1 MQYAWAAENRLAL
14 WLDGALDPTSPLGAA
29 PLGFPAPKYAEA
41 LAAAGL
47 APWEQRRAMALSGPA
62 LPMGAAVGLRPPLA
76 SPKAPGEEP
85 PALNVFGL
93 RRGTVPTYSPY
104 VQERWELV
112 EYVNST
118 VLDDV
123 AQPVWRESSAAGEL
137 ADVYGLSRLST
148 SGGNENLAIADTY
161 LEDGLGSVSAVL
173 REGGAVAASLSYSP
187 WGEEELAMESL
198 PGYGD
203 RSERP
208 HYGYNA
214 EQSSPEGGLQYLRAR
229 WYDPSMG
236 AFGSR
241 DSLLGDAADP
251 ATLNRYAYAE
261 GNPVAAC
268 DPTGHVTAYKNR
280 LSRQRATQ
288 RRVQAS
294 SSRRTTSASKR
305 AASSAVARVAKR
317 TVLSV
322 SSQVTAAARSAAAL
336 AKTPPLKKMTKEL
349 SYATNRTFKRVPARV
364 DSVVVAESG
373 TSLRYAGYYG
383 GGKGGGGPGGFSP
396 GTARTVALTA
406 SAIRARNYAAAAR
419 AAFCGTAAHMG
430 ESKTQGVDLAAIGHG
445 ALDLLGFIPGIGAAA
460 DVANGLWYAAEGN
473 YVDAAASFLSAV
485 PGVGDAFGGA
495 NAARKAVKSGLSAFE
510 AAASPKIVGNVIK
523 SNTAG
528 TIRAVERPDKTV
540 DLVLKRKDIWDEI
553 QMSQATRKARD
564 LSKGD
569 TRVTPKED
577 IHRDPNVTK
586 DFRENNSE
594 FIPAGYDVDHV
605 IDLQLGGID
614 HVSNLRPLDASV
626 NRSMGAQIHYLIKDL
641 PPGTKIGNVIFE

>member
-29 PLGFPAPKYAEA
+29 PLGFPAPKYADA

-229 WYDPSMG
+229 WYDPS
-236 AFGSR
+236 GS
-241 DSLLGDAADP
+241 
-251 ATLNRYAYAE
+251 
-261 GNPVAAC
+261 
-268 DPTGHVTAYKNR
+268 
-280 LSRQRATQ
+280 
-288 RRVQAS
+288 
-294 SSRRTTSASKR
+294 
-305 AASSAVARVAKR
+305 
-317 TVLSV
+317 
-322 SSQVTAAARSAAAL
+322 
-336 AKTPPLKKMTKEL
+336 
-349 SYATNRTFKRVPARV
+349 
-364 DSVVVAESG
+364 
-373 TSLRYAGYYG
+373 
-383 GGKGGGGPGGFSP
+383 
-396 GTARTVALTA
+396 
-406 SAIRARNYAAAAR
+406 
-419 AAFCGTAAHMG
+419 
-430 ESKTQGVDLAAIGHG
+430 
-445 ALDLLGFIPGIGAAA
+445 
-460 DVANGLWYAAEGN
+460 
-473 YVDAAASFLSAV
+473 
-485 PGVGDAFGGA
+485 
-495 NAARKAVKSGLSAFE
+495 
-510 AAASPKIVGNVIK
+510 
-523 SNTAG
+523 
-528 TIRAVERPDKTV
+528 
-540 DLVLKRKDIWDEI
+540 
-553 QMSQATRKARD
+553 
-564 LSKGD
+564 
-569 TRVTPKED
+569 
-577 IHRDPNVTK
+577 
-586 DFRENNSE
+586 
-594 FIPAGYDVDHV
+594 
-605 IDLQLGGID
+605 
-614 HVSNLRPLDASV
+614 
-626 NRSMGAQIHYLIKDL
+626 
-641 PPGTKIGNVIFE
+641 

>member
-1 MQYAWAAENRLAL
+1 
-14 WLDGALDPTSPLGAA
+14 
-29 PLGFPAPKYAEA
+29 
-41 LAAAGL
+41 
-47 APWEQRRAMALSGPA
+47 
-62 LPMGAAVGLRPPLA
+62 
-76 SPKAPGEEP
+76 
-85 PALNVFGL
+85 
-93 RRGTVPTYSPY
+93 
-104 VQERWELV
+104 
-112 EYVNST
+112 
-118 VLDDV
+118 
-123 AQPVWRESSAAGEL
+123 
-137 ADVYGLSRLST
+137 
-148 SGGNENLAIADTY
+148 
-161 LEDGLGSVSAVL
+161 
-173 REGGAVAASLSYSP
+173 
-187 WGEEELAMESL
+187 
-198 PGYGD
+198 
-203 RSERP
+203 
-208 HYGYNA
+208 
-214 EQSSPEGGLQYLRAR
+214 
-229 WYDPSMG
+229 MG

-241 DSLLGDAADP
+241 DSYLGDAADP

-280 LSRQRATQ
+280 LSSQRATQ
-288 RRVQAS
+288 KRARAS
-294 SSRRTTSASKR
+294 GSRRTTSASKR
-305 AASSAVARVAKR
+305 AAVSAVARVAKK

-336 AKTPPLKKMTKEL
+336 VKTPPLKKMTKEL
-349 SYATNRTFKRVPARV
+349 SYATNRTFKRVPARI

-383 GGKGGGGPGGFSP
+383 SGKGGGGPGGFSS

-406 SAIRARNYAAAAR
+406 SAVRARNYAAAAR

-430 ESKTQGVDLAAIGHG
+430 ESRAQKVDLAA
-445 ALDLLGFIPGIGAAA
+445 IGAAA

-510 AAASPKIVGNVIK
+510 AATSPKIVGNVIK

-564 LSKGD
+564 LSRAD
-569 TRVTPKED
+569 TQVTSKEN

-586 DFRENNSE
+586 NFRKNNSDH
-594 FIPAGYDVDHV
+594 IPDGYDVDHV
-605 IDLQLGGID
+605 IDLQLGGVD
-614 HVSNLRPLDASV
+614 SASNLRPLDASV

-641 PPGTKIGNVIFE
+641 PEGTKIGNVIFE

>member
-1 MQYAWAAENRLAL
+1 
-14 WLDGALDPTSPLGAA
+14 
-29 PLGFPAPKYAEA
+29 
-41 LAAAGL
+41 
-47 APWEQRRAMALSGPA
+47 
-62 LPMGAAVGLRPPLA
+62 
-76 SPKAPGEEP
+76 
-85 PALNVFGL
+85 
-93 RRGTVPTYSPY
+93 
-104 VQERWELV
+104 
-112 EYVNST
+112 
-118 VLDDV
+118 
-123 AQPVWRESSAAGEL
+123 
-137 ADVYGLSRLST
+137 
-148 SGGNENLAIADTY
+148 
-161 LEDGLGSVSAVL
+161 
-173 REGGAVAASLSYSP
+173 
-187 WGEEELAMESL
+187 MESL

-203 RSERP
+203 RFERP

-251 ATLNRYAYAE
+251 ATLNRYAYAG

-268 DPTGHVTAYKNR
+268 DPTGHVRAYKNR
-280 LSRQRATQ
+280 LSSQRATQ

-294 SSRRTTSASKR
+294 GGRRTTSAKKTSVFAKVS
-305 AASSAVARVAKR
+305 AAVARFAGPLVKA
-317 TVLSV
+317 
-322 SSQVTAAARSAAAL
+322 
-336 AKTPPLKKMTKEL
+336 PPLKKMTKEL
-349 SYATNRTFKRVPARV
+349 SRATNRTFNRLPPAPAA
-364 DSVVVAESG
+364 SVVAVGAG
-373 TSLRYAGYYG
+373 AALRSVYYG
-383 GGKGGGGPGGFSP
+383 SGKGGGGPGGYSP

-406 SAIRARNYAAAAR
+406 SAIRARNYAAAAK

-430 ESKTQGVDLAAIGHG
+430 ESKAQGVDLAAIGHG

-510 AAASPKIVGNVIK
+510 AATSPKIVGNVIK

-564 LSKGD
+564 LSRAD
-569 TRVTPKED
+569 TVKTTVGKRNGSAADAFKKEYG
-577 IHRDPNVTK
+577 K
-586 DFRENNSE
+586 DSV
-594 FIPAGYDVDHV
+594 PAGYDVDHV
-605 IDLQLGGID
+605 IDLQLGGAD
-614 HVSNLRPLDASV
+614 HVSNMRPLDASV
-626 NRSMGAQIHYLIKDL
+626 NRSMGAQMHYLIKDL
-641 PPGTKIGNVIFE
+641 PEGTKIGNVIFE

>member
-1 MQYAWAAENRLAL
+1 
-14 WLDGALDPTSPLGAA
+14 
-29 PLGFPAPKYAEA
+29 
-41 LAAAGL
+41 
-47 APWEQRRAMALSGPA
+47 
-62 LPMGAAVGLRPPLA
+62 
-76 SPKAPGEEP
+76 
-85 PALNVFGL
+85 
-93 RRGTVPTYSPY
+93 
-104 VQERWELV
+104 
-112 EYVNST
+112 
-118 VLDDV
+118 
-123 AQPVWRESSAAGEL
+123 
-137 ADVYGLSRLST
+137 
-148 SGGNENLAIADTY
+148 
-161 LEDGLGSVSAVL
+161 
-173 REGGAVAASLSYSP
+173 
-187 WGEEELAMESL
+187 
-198 PGYGD
+198 
-203 RSERP
+203 
-208 HYGYNA
+208 
-214 EQSSPEGGLQYLRAR
+214 
-229 WYDPSMG
+229 MG

-241 DSLLGDAADP
+241 DSYLGDAADP

-280 LSRQRATQ
+280 LSSQRATQ
-288 RRVQAS
+288 KRARAS
-294 SSRRTTSASKR
+294 GSRRTTSASKR
-305 AASSAVARVAKR
+305 AAVSAVARVAKK

-336 AKTPPLKKMTKEL
+336 VKTPPLKKMTKEL
-349 SYATNRTFKRVPARV
+349 SYATNRTFKRVPARI

-383 GGKGGGGPGGFSP
+383 SGKGGGGPGGFSS

-406 SAIRARNYAAAAR
+406 SAVRARNY
-419 AAFCGTAAHMG
+419 
-430 ESKTQGVDLAAIGHG
+430 AAIGHG

-510 AAASPKIVGNVIK
+510 AATSPKIVGNVIK

-564 LSKGD
+564 LSRAD
-569 TRVTPKED
+569 TQVTSKEN

-586 DFRENNSE
+586 NFRKNNSDH
-594 FIPAGYDVDHV
+594 IPDGYDVDHV
-605 IDLQLGGID
+605 IDLQLGGVD
-614 HVSNLRPLDASV
+614 SASNLRPLDASV
-626 NRSMGAQIHYLIKDL
+626 NRSMGARIHYLIKDL
-641 PPGTKIGNVIFE
+641 PEGTKIGNVIFE

>member
-14 WLDGALDPTSPLGAA
+14 WLDGALDPASPLGAA
-29 PLGFPAPKYAEA
+29 PFGFPAPKYAEA

-62 LPMGAAVGLRPPLA
+62 LPMGAAVGLRLPLA
-76 SPKAPGEEP
+76 SPEAPEEEP
-85 PALNVFGL
+85 PPLGVFGL

-123 AQPVWRESSAAGEL
+123 AQPVWRESSAAGDL

-148 SGGNENLAIADTY
+148 TGGNEGLAIADAY

-203 RSERP
+203 RFERP

-214 EQSSPEGGLQYLRAR
+214 ELTSPEGGLQYLRAR

-268 DPTGHVTAYKNR
+268 DPTGHVRAYKNR
-280 LSRQRATQ
+280 LSSQRATQ

-294 SSRRTTSASKR
+294 GSRRTTSAKKTSVFAKVS
-305 AASSAVARVAKR
+305 AAVARFAGPLVKA
-317 TVLSV
+317 
-322 SSQVTAAARSAAAL
+322 
-336 AKTPPLKKMTKEL
+336 PPLKKMTKEL
-349 SYATNRTFKRVPARV
+349 SRATNRTFNRLPPAPAA
-364 DSVVVAESG
+364 SVVAVGAG
-373 TSLRYAGYYG
+373 AALRNVYYG
-383 GGKGGGGPGGFSP
+383 SGKGGGIPGGFSP

-406 SAIRARNYAAAAR
+406 SAIRARNYAAAAK

-445 ALDLLGFIPGIGAAA
+445 ALDLLGFITGIGAAA

-473 YVDAAASFLSAV
+473 YVDAAMSFVSAV
-485 PGVGDAFGGA
+485 PGVGDAAGA
-495 NAARKAVKSGLSAFE
+495 AKLGAKAGLDTADAAMAATRASKKLEAVKLGCGAY
-510 AAASPKIVGNVIK
+510 KDVR
-523 SNTAG
+523 TAG
-528 TIRAVERPDKTV
+528 REAHHMPAKSVSHLGEREGPAISMTPEDHRLTASWGNSKAAQDYRKEQQRLV
-540 DLVLKRKDIWDEI
+540 DEGR
-553 QMSQATRKARD
+553 
-564 LSKGD
+564 
-569 TRVTPKED
+569 
-577 IHRDPNVTK
+577 
-586 DFRENNSE
+586 FREAQQQDIDDMRKIASDK
-594 FIPAGYDVDHV
+594 YDREISQMIAYTDELERKGR
-605 IDLQLGGID
+605 I
-614 HVSNLRPLDASV
+614 
-626 NRSMGAQIHYLIKDL
+626 
-641 PPGTKIGNVIFE
+641 

>member
-1 MQYAWAAENRLAL
+1 M
-14 WLDGALDPTSPLGAA
+14 
-29 PLGFPAPKYAEA
+29 
-41 LAAAGL
+41 
-47 APWEQRRAMALSGPA
+47 
-62 LPMGAAVGLRPPLA
+62 
-76 SPKAPGEEP
+76 
-85 PALNVFGL
+85 
-93 RRGTVPTYSPY
+93 PTYSPY

-187 WGEEELAMESL
+187 WGEEELATESL

-203 RSERP
+203 RFERP

-214 EQSSPEGGLQYLRAR
+214 ELTSPGGGLQYLRAR

-251 ATLNRYAYAE
+251 ATLNGYAYAE
-261 GNPVAAC
+261 GNPVASC

-294 SSRRTTSASKR
+294 SSRRTASAKKTSVFAKVS
-305 AASSAVARVAKR
+305 AAVARF
-317 TVLSV
+317 V
-322 SSQVTAAARSAAAL
+322 SPLVKA
-336 AKTPPLKKMTKEL
+336 PPLKKMTKEL
-349 SYATNRTFKRVPARV
+349 SYATNRTFNRLPPAPAA
-364 DSVVVAESG
+364 SVVAVGAG
-373 TSLRYAGYYG
+373 AALRNAYYG
-383 GGKGGGGPGGFSP
+383 SGKGGGSPGGFSP

-406 SAIRARNYAAAAR
+406 SAVRARNYAAAAR

-495 NAARKAVKSGLSAFE
+495 NAARKAVKAGLSAFE
-510 AAASPKIVGNVIK
+510 KAAPAPKVVQVLKQSK
-523 SNTAG
+523 SSS
-528 TIRAVERPDKTV
+528 IRAELRDDGVV
-540 DLVLKRKDIWDEI
+540 DLVLKRKDVWDEV

-564 LSKGD
+564 LSRADTVKTAAGKRGPSASQTYKG
-569 TRVTPKED
+569 
-577 IHRDPNVTK
+577 INGK
-586 DFRENNSE
+586 DSV
-594 FIPAGYDVDHV
+594 PPGYDVDHIV
-605 IDLQLGGID
+605 DLQLGGAD
-614 HVSNLRPLDASV
+614 HVRNMRPLDASV
-626 NRSMGAQIHYLIKDL
+626 NRSMGAQISYLIRDL
-641 PPGTKIGNVIFE
+641 PEGTRIGNVRFE

>member
-1 MQYAWAAENRLAL
+1 MDAFASK
-14 WLDGALDPTSPLGAA
+14 TSKSSPNSSGLLRAIRHIA
-29 PLGFPAPKYAEA
+29 C
-41 LAAAGL
+41 AGL
-47 APWEQRRAMALSGPA
+47 SPWPASAP
-62 LPMGAAVGLRPPLA
+62 GARPSPHLEIPWPYPLA
-76 SPKAPGEEP
+76 SPEAPGEEP
-85 PALNVFGL
+85 PPLGVFGL
-93 RRGTVPTYSPY
+93 RRGTVPAYSPY

-148 SGGNENLAIADTY
+148 SGGSENLAIADTY

-187 WGEEELAMESL
+187 WGEEELATESL

-203 RSERP
+203 RFERP

-261 GNPVAAC
+261 GNPVASC

-280 LSRQRATQ
+280 LSSQRATQ

-294 SSRRTTSASKR
+294 GSRRTTSAKKTSVFAKVS
-305 AASSAVARVAKR
+305 AAVARFAGPLVKA
-317 TVLSV
+317 
-322 SSQVTAAARSAAAL
+322 
-336 AKTPPLKKMTKEL
+336 PPLKKMTKEL
-349 SYATNRTFKRVPARV
+349 SRATNRTFKRVPARI

-383 GGKGGGGPGGFSP
+383 SGKGGGSPGGFSS

-473 YVDAAASFLSAV
+473 YVDAAMSFVSAIPGFGDSVAAANTARKIGTSAV
-485 PGVGDAFGGA
+485 GLASSISRADKISLSKKLANQVKKPEGGA
-495 NAARKAVKSGLSAFE
+495 HRDVVRSGRE
-510 AAASPKIVGNVIK
+510 AHHTPADSVSPL
-523 SNTAG
+523 
-528 TIRAVERPDKTV
+528 ERPEGPT
-540 DLVLKRKDIWDEI
+540 ISME
-553 QMSQATRKARD
+553 
-564 LSKGD
+564 
-569 TRVTPKED
+569 KED
-577 IHRDPNVTK
+577 HRKTASWGPGENSKRYREKQRQLIEDGR
-586 DFRENNSE
+586 FRD
-594 FIPAGYDVDHV
+594 AVQMDVDD
-605 IDLQLGGID
+605 IRSKFGEKYD
-614 HVSNLRPLDASV
+614 DAIGEMLEYVDELS
-626 NRSMGAQIHYLIKDL
+626 RSG
-641 PPGTKIGNVIFE
+641 KI